1 MFDSSQI
8 PLVDTLGGFVGI
20 LLFYLGIGLPLV
32 FGVLYAF
39 YFLLTLPMRRNER
52 ARIFLDLLELGL
64 QSGRTAE
71 GAIVEAAASRDPGL
85 SVRFHLLAAHLRNG
99 ERLSVALEKVPRLLP
114 AQIRAMLKTGERIGD
129 LQKVLPA
136 CRQQLRDG
144 VSQDRGAH
152 NYLVLLA
159 FCITP
164 ASLVVPMLIAVR
176 VLPAFRMISEGM
188 GSIQLPAFTELV
200 FNSGRIFLG
209 LQFAFLL
216 LLWTLMILYVGGPRL
231 HGWIGR
237 WLPNVPDRVA
247 FLLPWRR
254 KRLQR
259 DFSTM
264 LAALLD
270 ASVPEA
276 EAVKLAAESTANL
289 AMIRRGEKVS
299 ALLAQGVKLTVAIRQ
314 MDDSGELRWR
324 ISNALQSSGGFLRA
338 LAGWHEALDARAF
351 QLEQATAQV
360 ATTTLVLVNG
370 LVVAAIVIAI
380 FLMLINLLNQAVLW

>member
-8 PLVDTLGGFVGI
+8 PLIDTLGGFVGI

-32 FGVLYAF
+32 LGVLYVF

-99 ERLSVALEKVPRLLP
+99 DRLSAALEKVPRLLP

-144 VSQDRGAH
+144 VSQVRGAH
-152 NYLVLLA
+152 NYLILLA

-188 GSIQLPAFTELV
+188 GNIQLPAFSALV
-200 FNSGRIFLG
+200 LDSGRIFLG

-237 WLPNVPDRVA
+237 WLPSVPDRVA

-338 LAGWHEALDARAF
+338 LDGWHEALDARAF